1 MGKRIVS
8 AFLWVMMTAAVL
20 ALILGICY
28 GIWPLV
34 HNCIHKLCCLS
45 LHVLSMLTRTTVV
58 LAV

>member
-28 GIWPLV
+28 GMWPLV
-34 HNCIHKLCCLS
+34 HNCVYIVSSFLICPC
-45 LHVLSMLTRTTVV
+45 
-58 LAV
+58 